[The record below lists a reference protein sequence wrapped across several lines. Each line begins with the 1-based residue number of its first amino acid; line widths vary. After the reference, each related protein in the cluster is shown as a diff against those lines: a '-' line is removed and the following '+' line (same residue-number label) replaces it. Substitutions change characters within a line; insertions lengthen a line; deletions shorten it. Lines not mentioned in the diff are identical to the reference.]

1 MNPKSMSEWAALS
14 ARLLILF
21 SPLGID
27 WYLPAL
33 PSLVTA
39 FGVQANLSMAAYLIP
54 LGVGQLLFGPL
65 GDRYGKRRVSLLGV
79 LIFILASLLLFTVQT
94 LEGLIAY
101 RVMQGIGASACS
113 VCAMA
118 LIRDYFEGDQAAREY
133 SFLGGMLN
141 VVPFLAPVMGALV
154 LLYLDWRASF
164 MALALMASV
173 VLLALWRWM
182 PRDRARLHDA
192 PLGLFDPLKN
202 TAFVFY
208 SFCSAWAL
216 AIILTYVTLAP
227 GLFIHTF
234 GWSALAFSLFFA
246 ANAGIISLGFFMVS
260 KLLKRYTAPVIL
272 RASMLLMLVG
282 GVLMLLLEP
291 MGGVVS
297 FVIPMVA
304 ISFLFGGVMAPAN
317 SLAMNEF
324 AAGTGRASAILGC
337 LQMSLSALVSGF
349 LSQQAISAPMAIGLV
364 CVCAMLGLLGVYG
377 FLQRRNKL
385 SGVGV

>member
-1 MNPKSMSEWAALS
+1 MSEWAALS

-133 SFLGGMLN
+133 SFGWY
-141 VVPFLAPVMGALV
+141 VECCPFLGAGDGCAGAAV
-154 LLYLDWRASF
+154 F
-164 MALALMASV
+164 GLA
-173 VLLALWRWM
+173 RQFYG
-182 PRDRARLHDA
+182 
-192 PLGLFDPLKN
+192 LGLDGE
-202 TAFVFY
+202 
-208 SFCSAWAL
+208 C
-216 AIILTYVTLAP
+216 
-227 GLFIHTF
+227 G
-234 GWSALAFSLFFA
+234 
-246 ANAGIISLGFFMVS
+246 
-260 KLLKRYTAPVIL
+260 
-272 RASMLLMLVG
+272 
-282 GVLMLLLEP
+282 
-291 MGGVVS
+291 
-297 FVIPMVA
+297 
-304 ISFLFGGVMAPAN
+304 
-317 SLAMNEF
+317 
-324 AAGTGRASAILGC
+324 AAGAV
-337 LQMSLSALVSGF
+337 ALDAKGS
-349 LSQQAISAPMAIGLV
+349 
-364 CVCAMLGLLGVYG
+364 CA
-377 FLQRRNKL
+377 FA
-385 SGVGV
+385 